1 MNDSQSL
8 VLLMATAALLGAGHT
23 IIAPHHYLPFAAVGK
38 SAGWSNAK
46 TLFVTLLCG
55 LGHLASSLVFAG
67 IAVALTFGAASVE
80 YFQHFRGDIAQF
92 VFLGFALAY
101 TVFGLKRGLRSD
113 AAAACSCRC
122 RAEDKMKNAATLGAL
137 FLIFLI
143 GPCDVLIPLV
153 IFPALSF
160 DWWGVLLVACVFSL
174 ATIASMLLMVS
185 VILYGLKFVP
195 FRGGRLE
202 RWSSFITGVVL
213 LVCALLMFAHNHA
226 H

>member
-8 VLLMATAALLGAGHT
+8 VLLMSTAALLGAGHT

-55 LGHLASSLVFAG
+55 FGHLASSLVFAG

-101 TVFGLKRGLRSD
+101 TIFGLKRGLRSD
-113 AAAACSCRC
+113 ADAACSCHC
-122 RAEDKMKNAATLGAL
+122 HAEDKIKNAATLGAL

-153 IFPALSF
+153 ILPALSF

-174 ATIASMLLMVS
+174 ATIASMLLMVA

-195 FRGGRLE
+195 FRGGKLE
-202 RWSSFITGVVL
+202 RWSSFITGAVL
-213 LVCALLMFAHNHA
+213 LVCALMMFAHNHA